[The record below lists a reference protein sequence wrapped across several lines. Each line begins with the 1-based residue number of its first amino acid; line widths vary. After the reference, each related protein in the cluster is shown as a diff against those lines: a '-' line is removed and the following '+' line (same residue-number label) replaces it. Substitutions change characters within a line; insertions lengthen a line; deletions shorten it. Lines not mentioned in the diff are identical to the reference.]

1 MKWTANNIQDFTG
14 KTAIVTGAN
23 SGLGFET
30 TKALAA
36 KGATV
41 IMACRNNNKAT
52 QAAADI
58 RKDVPQ
64 AKLELRQLDLADLA
78 SVRTFAKT
86 FKAENQQL
94 HLLINNAGVMIPPFS
109 KSKDGFEIQFAANH
123 LGHFALTGLLLDVIM
138 ATPQARVVNVSS
150 AAHRQ
155 GTMDWDNLQSE
166 KGYKPWQAYGR
177 SKLANLL
184 FTYELQRRFEN
195 AKVDTIAV
203 AAHPGGTKTNLQ
215 AHVSPFMN
223 TIFNMMMQEMPMGAL
238 PSLYAATAS
247 DVQGADYYG
256 PDGFME
262 IRGYPK
268 KVKSNAASH
277 KQDDAAKLWQI
288 SEELS
293 HVTYNFAV

>member
-1 MKWTANNIQDFTG
+1 MKWTANNIQDLTG
-14 KTAIVTGAN
+14 KVAIVTGAN

-41 IMACRNNNKAT
+41 IMACRNMDKANH
-52 QAAADI
+52 AAAEI
-58 RKDVPQ
+58 RSDVPE
-64 AKLELRQLDLADLA
+64 ARLELRQLDLADLA
-78 SVRTFAKT
+78 SVRTFAET
-86 FKAENQQL
+86 FKAEHAQL

-123 LGHFALTGLLLDVIM
+123 LGHFALTGLLLDVITR
-138 ATPQARVVNVSS
+138 TPQARVVNVSS

-155 GTMDWDNLQSE
+155 GKMDWKNLQSE

-184 FTYELQRRFEN
+184 FTYELQRRFEA

-223 TIFNMMMQEMPMGAL
+223 RIFNMMMQEMPMGAL

-268 KVKSNAASH
+268 KVKSNADSH
-277 KQDDAAKLWQI
+277 NQADAAKLWQI

-293 HVTYNFAV
+293 QVSYNLAS